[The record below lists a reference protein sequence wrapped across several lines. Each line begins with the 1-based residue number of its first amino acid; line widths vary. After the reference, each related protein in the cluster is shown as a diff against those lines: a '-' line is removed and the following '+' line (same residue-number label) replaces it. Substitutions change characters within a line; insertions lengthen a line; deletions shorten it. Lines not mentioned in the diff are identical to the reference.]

1 MPHRSMRALP
11 SIAKALMLAIIACLL
26 ASTGALAHAG
36 LVSADPADGSVLAA
50 APAAVTLTFTE
61 PVSPLAVTLV
71 TAEGQRQD
79 LDTVTSA
86 GERVVIGLPKGL
98 GKGTHLLS
106 WRIASADGHP
116 VAGTLAFS
124 IGAPG
129 LRPQLAAGPD
139 PALATATW
147 VVRAALYALLFVG
160 VGMAVFGATVT
171 PLPKALR
178 RMPLL
183 LSGGG
188 LLLAPIAL
196 DLHGLDALGLG
207 LGSLATARP
216 MLAAFAT
223 SYGATIIAMVLAFA
237 LTVLSQLG
245 EPSRSRGV
253 LVFLAWGAAA
263 LAPVLSGHAG
273 TAPPQWLSRP
283 AVVLHMLSLVY
294 WVGALV
300 PLSVLLRAPGDDAL
314 TALRRF
320 SRQIPYAVV
329 AVLGGGVALALLQ
342 MGPPGPAWQSAY
354 AALLAA
360 KLVLVAALLGL
371 VAFNRLKL
379 TQPALAGGAT
389 AARHLRRSIGIEII
403 LVLAIFGLVA
413 GWRFT
418 PPPRVIAELASRPA
432 QVHLHGEAAMADV
445 TLLPGR
451 AGPAE
456 LRVWVSDAALGALV
470 PRSIKASFSNPAL
483 GIQNLTRSLEPGAD
497 GFWRAA
503 VALPSGGAWRIA
515 LDVRIDDFTMTRLE
529 GDLELNP

>member
-1 MPHRSMRALP
+1 MRVLP
-11 SIAKALMLAIIACLL
+11 PIVKAMMLAVIACLL

-36 LVSADPADGSVLAA
+36 LVSADPMDGSVLAA
-50 APAAVTLTFTE
+50 APAAVTLRFTE

-71 TAEGQRQD
+71 TADGERRD
-79 LDTVTSA
+79 LDTVTSG
-86 GERVVIGLPKGL
+86 GERVVIGLPAGL

-139 PALATATW
+139 TALATAIW
-147 VVRAALYALLFVG
+147 VVRAALYGLLFIG
-160 VGMAVFGATVT
+160 VGMAVFGVAVS
-171 PLPKALR
+171 PLPAALR
-178 RMPLL
+178 RVPLL

-196 DLHGLDALGLG
+196 DLQGLDALGLE

-216 MLAAFAT
+216 MLAAVST
-223 SYGATIIAMVLAFA
+223 SYGLTVLAMVVAFV
-237 LTVLSQLG
+237 LTALSQLG
-245 EPSRSRGV
+245 APSRLRTALV
-253 LVFLAWGAAA
+253 LLAWGAAA
-263 LAPVLSGHAG
+263 LAPMLSGHAG
-273 TAPPQWLSRP
+273 TAPPQWLSRT
-283 AVVLHMLSLVY
+283 AVVLHMLGLVY

-300 PLSVLLRAPGDDAL
+300 PLALLLSVPGDTAL
-314 TALRRF
+314 VALRRF

-329 AVLGGGVALALLQ
+329 AVLGGGVVLALLQ

-354 AALLAA
+354 AGLLAA
-360 KLVLVAALLGL
+360 KLALVAVLLGL
-371 VAFNRLKL
+371 AAFNRLRL
-379 TQPALAGGAT
+379 TWPVLAGEAVAT
-389 AARHLRRSIGIEII
+389 RRLRRSIGIELV

-432 QVHLHGEAAMADV
+432 EVHLHGEAAMADV

-456 LRVWVSDAALGALV
+456 LSVFVSDAALGALV

-483 GIQNLTRSLEPGAD
+483 GIENLTRSLEPGAD
-497 GFWRAA
+497 GFWRAS